1 MPASSRRGPV
11 VKGLLKGYLRWV
23 RDRRH
28 LAKRRRRR
36 LKELRARHPEAFQQ
50 HRKPRTE
57 WSEDE
62 EEDGEDWADGE
73 DEDEDS
79 PSDTGNDNDEETS
92 GDDMDISSSEG
103 SQSSDAN
110 ASDSAMSRRT
120 NSDIEEESDTP
131 LSDIDLDD
139 SHHTLHTILRRHIET
154 LYARRYLAPRTRI
167 TRLADSLLDETLFI
181 KKSERPDHF
190 RERLRLSPATFDR
203 LVDVLELDEV
213 FSNNSE
219 SQQAP
224 VERQLAVALYWFG
237 HDGNAASQQSVA
249 DWAGIGKGTVAL
261 WTRRVITAVLR
272 PGFLRKYV
280 RYPTDEEKEEARR
293 WVEKHSCPAW
303 RGGWCFV
310 DGTLVPLSTRPFWY
324 GDSYFDRKSRY
335 SLNIQIISLPNL
347 RIIDFSYGHTGSAH
361 DATAWLGTRMARDH
375 ALFLRPGEW
384 IWADSAYPIRF
395 WIISPYKAPER
406 YLPDNDEFNK
416 VVSKLRIRSEHA
428 IGFLKGRF
436 WSLKNLRVVIRDAAS
451 HRFATYW
458 IAACIAIH
466 TFAME
471 CEAEEKGEQEEEDPF
486 VEQGLDSEDSDAED
500 DAQRQGASAAS
511 SSAELRAGRDKKAS
525 LKRKLLRYKQ
535 NREQ

>member
-1 MPASSRRGPV
+1 
-11 VKGLLKGYLRWV
+11 
-23 RDRRH
+23 
-28 LAKRRRRR
+28 
-36 LKELRARHPEAFQQ
+36 
-50 HRKPRTE
+50 
-57 WSEDE
+57 
-62 EEDGEDWADGE
+62 
-73 DEDEDS
+73 
-79 PSDTGNDNDEETS
+79 
-92 GDDMDISSSEG
+92 
-103 SQSSDAN
+103 
-110 ASDSAMSRRT
+110 MSRRT

-139 SHHTLHTILRRHIET
+139 SYHTLHTILRRHIET

-500 DAQRQGASAAS
+500 DAQRQETPLLWSHVPPPSPEIAPLQLNPFISPDACPDSQTLPIEVNVSTTTS
-511 SSAELRAGRDKKAS
+511 SYS
-525 LKRKLLRYKQ
+525 LPSFLDMSSDHGICSNCWSNGTGLARSQGCLGGVLAWIRSVWARWMYVLW
-535 NREQ
+535 